1 MNSDWKKF
9 YTYLE
14 KHKKVSCP
22 ESDKGRQTFVIP
34 ANKPQIFTDLKTR
47 KGYGCRL
54 VICHSQIPIY
64 AKKYAE
70 NQDYFIDNNV
80 REIEIVKDSTYYAM
94 HMKEHRRLET
104 VRAAVYLNNPFD
116 PMVII

>member
-1 MNSDWKKF
+1 M
-9 YTYLE
+9 
-14 KHKKVSCP
+14 
-22 ESDKGRQTFVIP
+22 
-34 ANKPQIFTDLKTR
+34 
-47 KGYGCRL
+47 
-54 VICHSQIPIY
+54 
-64 AKKYAE
+64 
-70 NQDYFIDNNV
+70 DYFIDNNV